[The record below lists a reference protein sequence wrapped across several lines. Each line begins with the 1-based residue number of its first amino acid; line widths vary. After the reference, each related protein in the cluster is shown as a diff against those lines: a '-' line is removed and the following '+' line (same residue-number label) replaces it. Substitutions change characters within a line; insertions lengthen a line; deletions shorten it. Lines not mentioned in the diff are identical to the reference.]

1 MKYLTN
7 TFQLGQ
13 TVNIPGNTKQNFI
26 LLLNQRY
33 PYQMN
38 QNQNHGLIT
47 DARGIPKEDE
57 KDITPSSARSRA
69 TPKDGQIQT

>member
-1 MKYLTN
+1 M
-7 TFQLGQ
+7 GQ
-13 TVNIPGNTKQNFI
+13 TVNIPGNTEQNFL

-38 QNQNHGLIT
+38 QNQNHGLIM

-57 KDITPSSARSRA
+57 KDITPPSPRSRA
-69 TPKDGQIQT
+69 TPKDDQRKT